1 MLCVY
6 LPSLFIQRNDPIN
19 TTNCDGAKAHESVL
33 IPVDHRAYV
42 MDLGSNCIYQYD
54 YGRSSTGEYLMVP
67 SDIESTVKMSPGCG
81 PRHMLMHPSLDRAY
95 LVCELSSTV
104 TVLTVDPTT
113 RTLTPVYTLSTLRPG
128 ESSTDMAA
136 GELQLSS
143 NGKFLYV
150 SNRDNSDPNQNRS
163 SIAVFSLSADNQELI
178 HIQNVDSHGMHP
190 RHFTLDFTGTVLLVA
205 NQKSNNIVSFSVN
218 VVTGLIDES
227 SAKVF
232 QHPDLLGPAQILLV
246 PFLIN

>member
-1 MLCVY
+1 MFT
-6 LPSLFIQRNDPIN
+6 LFIQRNDPVN

-33 IPVDHRAYV
+33 TPVDRRAYV

-54 YGRSSTGEYLMVP
+54 YGKSSVGEYLMVP
-67 SDIESTVKMSPGCG
+67 SNIDPIVIMPPGCG
-81 PRHMLMHPSLDRAY
+81 PRHMLIHPSLNRAY

-113 RTLTPVYTLSTLRPG
+113 RALFPVYTISTLRPG
-128 ESSTDMAA
+128 ENSTDMAA
-136 GELQLSS
+136 GELQLSLD
-143 NGKFLYV
+143 GKFLYV

-163 SIAVFSLSADNQELI
+163 SIAVFSLSVDNQELI

-205 NQKSNNIVSFSVN
+205 NLKSNNIVSFSVDI
-218 VVTGLIDES
+218 VTGLIDEN
-227 SAKVF
+227 SAKIF
-232 QHPDLLGPAQILLV
+232 QHPDLVGPAQILLV
-246 PFLIN
+246 PFLIK